1 MIKTNNPATQEKRLP
16 VTVLS
21 GFLGAGKTTLLNHVL
36 SNREGLKVAVIVNDM
51 SEVNIDAAL
60 VRDGKAN
67 LSRTEEQLVEMSN
80 GCICCTL
87 REDLLIEVK
96 RLAKENRF
104 DYLLIESTGISEPM
118 PVAETFTFEDE
129 EGESLSSVAEL
140 DTMVTVVDAANVLKD
155 FGSWDDLRDRK
166 MALSEEDER
175 NIVDLLVDQIEF
187 ANVIIVNKT
196 DLVSSQQ
203 VGLVKKIIS
212 QLNSSATIL
221 ESTKSRVSPA
231 KILGTG
237 KFELSQAEELSSEW
251 LAVPR
256 GEEETETE
264 EYGISSFVFRS
275 DRPFHPQRLWDAV
288 GDDMEEGLFR
298 GVLRSKGIAWIA
310 SRHDW
315 AYNWSQAGC
324 SVLLEPAGF
333 WWASAPKDSW
343 PEEKEVIAEIEARM
357 IHEYGDRQ
365 QELVF
370 IGQNLDQEHVTR
382 VLKECQ
388 LTDEEYELGPPSW
401 EHFVDPMPPIVFD
414 TEEEYPENEFS
425 TDP

>member
-1 MIKTNNPATQEKRLP
+1 MNFQLNPETSSKKLP

-21 GFLGAGKTTLLNHVL
+21 GFLGAGKTTLLNHIL

-60 VRDGKAN
+60 VRDGNAQ

-96 RLAKENRF
+96 RLAKQNRF
-104 DYLLIESTGISEPM
+104 DYLLVESTGISEPM

-129 EGESLSSVAEL
+129 DGECLSHVAEL
-140 DTMVTVVDAANVLKD
+140 DTMVTVVDAANFFKD
-155 FGSWDDLRDRK
+155 FGSWDDLNDRK
-166 MALSEEDER
+166 IGLSEEDDR
-175 NIVDLLVDQIEF
+175 NIVDLLVDQVEF

-196 DLVSSQQ
+196 DLVSQEQ
-203 VGLVKKIIS
+203 IGLIKQLIS
-212 QLNSSATIL
+212 QLNSSAIVL
-221 ESTKSRVSPA
+221 ESTKSRVPLA
-231 KILGTG
+231 EVLGTG
-237 KFELSQAEELSSEW
+237 RFKLDDASEMSSDW
-251 LAVPR
+251 LAIPR

-264 EYGISSFVFRS
+264 EYGISDFVFRC

-288 GDDMEEGLFR
+288 GDDMETGLFR
-298 GVLRSKGIAWIA
+298 NVLRSKGIAWIA

-315 AYNWSQAGC
+315 VYNWSQAGC

-333 WWASAPKDSW
+333 WWASAPKESW
-343 PEEKEVIAEIEARM
+343 PEEGEIIAEIEARM
-357 IHEYGDRQ
+357 TNEYGDRQ

-370 IGQNLDQEHVTR
+370 IGQNLDQDHVTR
-382 VLKECQ
+382 VLNECL
-388 LTDEEYELGPPSW
+388 LTDDEYELGPGSW
-401 EHFVDPMPPIVFD
+401 EHFEDPMPRIEL
-414 TEEEYPENEFS
+414 EEDDYSQGGYSNEL
-425 TDP
+425 